1 MARVKIKCR
10 SNTKETKLA
19 LIEILCR
26 KDVEISRIITIKDG
40 FVVLTVNEH
49 SADSVFNRDTK
60 NDLTSKGLQP
70 SHASRAK
77 SQEECH
83 HS

>member
-40 FVVLTVNEH
+40 FVVLTVN
-49 SADSVFNRDTK
+49 
-60 NDLTSKGLQP
+60 
-70 SHASRAK
+70 
-77 SQEECH
+77 
-83 HS
+83 